1 MGWGFDGKMSTMAS
15 KLLAH
20 GAHVTSVDNKLGEL
34 LWLSPVAKLDGPGA
48 IRGGVPI
55 IGPWFAALTGQ
66 EPKHGWARVSQWQLI
81 DDATARITKDGL
93 ELQVVVVDHATGF
106 TMTYSARNVG
116 DESRKIQ
123 LAFHPYFRVADVE
136 KVTVSG
142 VDGADVY
149 DAVTKTHVTQQ
160 GDLTFTS
167 GEYDRITR
175 GGDYEYV
182 ISDPG
187 LRRRIIVS
195 SSAADSVVVW
205 NPGENTIA
213 DIGDKWR
220 HFVCVEPALLGE
232 DYQGVVIEPGGNHT
246 ISLTVQ
252 TEAF

>member
-116 DESRKIQ
+116 DEPRKIQ

-149 DAVTKTHVTQQ
+149 DAVTKTHVTQ
-160 GDLTFTS
+160 
-167 GEYDRITR
+167 
-175 GGDYEYV
+175 
-182 ISDPG
+182 
-187 LRRRIIVS
+187 
-195 SSAADSVVVW
+195 
-205 NPGENTIA
+205 
-213 DIGDKWR
+213 
-220 HFVCVEPALLGE
+220 
-232 DYQGVVIEPGGNHT
+232 
-246 ISLTVQ
+246 
-252 TEAF
+252 

>member
-1 MGWGFDGKMSTMAS
+1 M
-15 KLLAH
+15 
-20 GAHVTSVDNKLGEL
+20 
-34 LWLSPVAKLDGPGA
+34 
-48 IRGGVPI
+48 
-55 IGPWFAALTGQ
+55 
-66 EPKHGWARVSQWQLI
+66 SQWQLI

-116 DESRKIQ
+116 DEPRKIQ

-213 DIGDKWR
+213 DIGDEWR

-232 DYQGVVIEPGGNHT
+232 DYQGVVIRPGENHT